1 MIPPSAM
8 AQMYS
13 PSTSFQSLL
22 ANISAVPRPPPQVQ
36 SSKPLMVPD
45 NVISSPPTS
54 PTVGL
59 SLVTGGVSSPSSH
72 QQPPQQPSP
81 PQVSQRSD
89 TPPEDRR
96 SSSIAALRLK
106 AREHELKLEM
116 LRQNGHAHTDILS

>member
-1 MIPPSAM
+1 MISPSAM
-8 AQMYS
+8 AGMYS

-36 SSKPLMVPD
+36 SPKQLVVPD

-59 SLVTGGVSSPSSH
+59 SLVTGGVVSPSSH
-72 QQPPQQPSP
+72 QAQQPSP
-81 PQVSQRSD
+81 PHGPQRSD

-106 AREHELKLEM
+106 AREHEMKLEM